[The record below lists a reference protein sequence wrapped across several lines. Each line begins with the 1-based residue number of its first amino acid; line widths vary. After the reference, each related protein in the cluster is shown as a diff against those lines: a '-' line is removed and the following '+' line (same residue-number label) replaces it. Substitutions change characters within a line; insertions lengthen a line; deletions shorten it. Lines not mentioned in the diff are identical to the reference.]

1 MIVKYSFQMNKNYSF
16 EQDASAVLQI
26 FATKLWTLIWPFDLG
41 LTCIISLNLSN
52 ILHYLYLYGKNMI
65 GK

>member
-1 MIVKYSFQMNKNYSF
+1 MQVQYYRYL
-16 EQDASAVLQI
+16 LQSYEHS
-26 FATKLWTLIWPFDLG
+26 
-41 LTCIISLNLSN
+41 ISLNLSN

>member
-1 MIVKYSFQMNKNYSF
+1 MQVQYYRYL
-16 EQDASAVLQI
+16 LQSYEHSI
-26 FATKLWTLIWPFDLG
+26 LPFDLC